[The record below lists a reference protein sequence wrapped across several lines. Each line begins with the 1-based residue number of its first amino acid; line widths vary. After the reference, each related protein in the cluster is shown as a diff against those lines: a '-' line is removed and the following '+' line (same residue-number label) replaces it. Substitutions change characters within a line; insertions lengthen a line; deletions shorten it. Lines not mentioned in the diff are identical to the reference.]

1 MKKPTLWCTTP
12 MITNYEF
19 EEGETIEEKVRRVVE
34 TKEPIEDGAPL
45 IYTPKEDGVIAAYN
59 IRTDRWEI
67 AQDAMSIKY
76 KAEIAKAKN
85 NPETPK
91 EENPNEPPAS
101 IDGPGGGSSQGG
113 IEGLSA

>member
-1 MKKPTLWCTTP
+1 MKKPQIWCNDFITP
-12 MITNYEF
+12 NYEF

-34 TKEPIEDGAPL
+34 TNEPIEDGAPL
-45 IYTPKEDGVIAAYN
+45 IYTPKEDGVVAAYN

-67 AQDAMSIKY
+67 AQDAMSAKY

-85 NPETPK
+85 NPEIPK

-101 IDGPGGGSSQGG
+101 IDGPEGGSSSGR
-113 IEGLSA
+113 IKGLSA

>member
-1 MKKPTLWCTTP
+1 MKRPTIWCNDFI
-12 MITNYEF
+12 ITNYEY
-19 EEGETIEEKVRRVVE
+19 EEGESIEEKVRRVVE

-76 KAEIAKAKN
+76 KAEIAKSRENADGKLKKVEEEKAK
-85 NPETPK
+85 TK
-91 EENPNEPPAS
+91 AEPT
-101 IDGPGGGSSQGG
+101 QTQ
-113 IEGLSA
+113 ESA

>member
-1 MKKPTLWCTTP
+1 MKKPTIWCNDFITP
-12 MITNYEF
+12 NYEF

-45 IYTPKEDGVIAAYN
+45 IYTPKENGVVAAYN

-76 KAEIAKAKN
+76 KAEIAKTKENADEKLKKVE
-85 NPETPK
+85 ETKTEPK
-91 EENPNEPPAS
+91 VEPT
-101 IDGPGGGSSQGG
+101 QTQ
-113 IEGLSA
+113 ESA

>member
-1 MKKPTLWCTTP
+1 MKRPTIWCNDFI
-12 MITNYEF
+12 ITNYEY

-67 AQDAMSIKY
+67 AQDAMSLKY
-76 KAEIAKAKN
+76 KAEIAKSKGNADEKLKEVEESKTKTEN
-85 NPETPK
+85 ETTQTK
-91 EENPNEPPAS
+91 E
-101 IDGPGGGSSQGG
+101 
-113 IEGLSA
+113 SA